1 MSLEYVSTETAAAEL
16 DLDLRTIQKWCKIKK
31 IKAYKLGKEWRIPK
45 SEWDTFKKRILKLV
59 A

>member
-1 MSLEYVSTETAAAEL
+1 MGTEYVSTFTAAEEI
-16 DLDLRTIQKWCKIKK
+16 DLDLRTIQKWCKMKK

-45 SEWDTFKKRILKLV
+45 SEWETFKKRILQQV